1 MPGIIDRLRRH
12 GHHVPASRPADLEV
26 IDQARKHLGALFSTQ
41 FRASAGQSTVKKTL
55 VGVVF
60 DESRLAGSSPFL
72 PQNEGADQGQSEDE
86 NFHCLQKCSGCSTY
100 PSFPWQVP
108 FVRVLDCVLLC
119 ILEKSCKNAKLRII
133 SRKYI
138 RFMRIR
144 VLLPVVFCSVLLAAC
159 GSSPMRSS
167 ETIAQRPLPVSEK
180 GNEVAMYALGLI
192 DTGYRFG
199 GKNPEAGLDCSGMV
213 SYIYAKAADLQV
225 RGSAAD
231 IARKGRTID
240 RDALRPGDLVFFN
253 TTNRPY
259 SHVGIYIGD
268 ARFVHAPSTNGRVR
282 IDRLSDR
289 YYAQRFEAART
300 FFD

>member
-1 MPGIIDRLRRH
+1 MRLQI
-12 GHHVPASRPADLEV
+12 V
-26 IDQARKHLGALFSTQ
+26 
-41 FRASAGQSTVKKTL
+41 
-55 VGVVF
+55 
-60 DESRLAGSSPFL
+60 
-72 PQNEGADQGQSEDE
+72 
-86 NFHCLQKCSGCSTY
+86 
-100 PSFPWQVP
+100 
-108 FVRVLDCVLLC
+108 
-119 ILEKSCKNAKLRII
+119 
-133 SRKYI
+133 
-138 RFMRIR
+138 
-144 VLLPVVFCSVLLAAC
+144 LPVVLSVFLLAAC
-159 GSSPMRSS
+159 GSPSMRP

-213 SYIYAKAADLQV
+213 SYIYARAAGLQV

-231 IARKGRTID
+231 IARNGRAIE

-253 TTNRPY
+253 TRNRSY

-282 IDRLSDR
+282 IDRMGDR

-300 FFD
+300 LFD